1 MLTFSYTLV
10 LKRWDE
16 GSIKEEEE
24 EEKKMKGLTTTGHEM
39 PIEPVSCVKK

>member
-1 MLTFSYTLV
+1 MLTFFYTLV

-16 GSIKEEEE
+16 GSIEEEQE